1 MLTGRKWRIV
11 RVSVIATVA
20 VALGGLAVPGASA
33 DPDPSIDDVQRRVD
47 DLHHEAEQAAERFNT
62 IRAQMGDARDELA
75 AIRKDVRSQSHETE
89 QLRGQVEQLVLA
101 QVDGTGIDTTGQLL
115 LSEDPDEFISS
126 MVTLQ
131 SYSDQTADMLVS
143 YENSR
148 SELDLREQQA
158 EEQLA
163 KISDAKA
170 QMAKEKAEID
180 DKAAAAEDL
189 LSDLEAE
196 AAAEAEAEA
205 EEPSRGGETTTPPV
219 TDTPVSGRA
228 GVAVETALAQVGD
241 PYVYGAAGPDSFDCS
256 GLTMYA
262 WAAAGVSLPHSSSI
276 QSGMGVPVSMSDL
289 APGDLV
295 FYYSPVSHVGMY
307 IGNGQIVHAPNP
319 STPVQV
325 VPVGMMPITTIR
337 RVG

>member
-11 RVSVIATVA
+11 RLSVIATVA
-20 VALGGLAVPGASA
+20 VALGAVAVPGASA
-33 DPDPSIDDVQRRVD
+33 DPEPSIDDVQRRVD
-47 DLHHEAEQAAERFNT
+47 GLHHEAEQAAERFNT
-62 IRAQMGDARDELA
+62 IRAQMGDARDELS
-75 AIRKDVRSQSHETE
+75 AIRADVRDQAAETE
-89 QLRGQVEQLVLA
+89 DLRGQVEQLVLA
-101 QVDGTGIDTTGQLL
+101 QVDGTGIDNTGQLL
-115 LSEDPDEFISS
+115 LSDDPDEFISS

-131 SYSDQTADMLVS
+131 SYSDQTADLLVS

-163 KISDAKA
+163 AISDAKE
-170 QMAKEKAEID
+170 QMAKEKTEID
-180 DKAAAAEDL
+180 EKAEAAEEL
-189 LSDLEAE
+189 LAELEAE
-196 AAAEAEAEA
+196 AAAAAA
-205 EEPSRGGETTTPPV
+205 EEASRSEAASSSEVPV
-219 TDTPVSGRA
+219 TNVPVSGRA

-256 GLTMYA
+256 GLTMFS
-262 WAAAGVSLPHSSSI
+262 WAAAGVSLSHSSSI
-276 QSGMGVPVSMSDL
+276 QSGQGVPVSMSDI

-295 FYYSPVSHVGMY
+295 FYYSPISHVGMY

-319 STPVQV
+319 SSSVEV
-325 VPVGMMPITTIR
+325 VPIGLMPIASIR